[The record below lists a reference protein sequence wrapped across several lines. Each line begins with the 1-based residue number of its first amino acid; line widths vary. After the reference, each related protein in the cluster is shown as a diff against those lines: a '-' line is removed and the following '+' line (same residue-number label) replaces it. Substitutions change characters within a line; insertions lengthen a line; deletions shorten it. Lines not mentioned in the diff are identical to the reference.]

1 MTKFTVKSLKYL
13 LPPLNILECQR
24 PLGVANGAI
33 TELQITASTEYNSEL
48 APMFGRLF
56 YWSGW
61 STAVNDVSEWLQID
75 LGQKNVKV
83 IGAAT
88 QGRHNSGQWVTTYKL
103 QYSDEGVS
111 FTYYKEEGQTSD
123 KVKKLVKLF
132 LAIKV
137 QDSSY
142 LGLKFDDLVTV
153 LHRLTHDSKGQLCPG
168 R

>member
-1 MTKFTVKSLKYL
+1 MKNLWKFSSSIYFSGSLKRYYIMTKFTVKSLKYL

-123 KVKKLVKLF
+123 KVKKTCKTYF
-132 LAIKV
+132 LQSRFKIQV
-137 QDSSY
+137 N
-142 LGLKFDDLVTV
+142 
-153 LHRLTHDSKGQLCPG
+153 
-168 R
+168 

>member
-56 YWSGW
+56 NWSGW
-61 STAVNDVSEWLQID
+61 STAVNNVSEWLQID

-111 FTYYKEEGQTSD
+111 FTYYKEESQTSD
-123 KVKKLVKLF
+123 MVKKLVKLISCNQGSRF
-132 LAIKV
+132 KLIRVKV
-137 QDSSY
+137 
-142 LGLKFDDLVTV
+142 
-153 LHRLTHDSKGQLCPG
+153 R
-168 R
+168 